1 MAALASLALVV
12 GVISTISQALLLRFD
27 YPLLENA
34 FRATKSSQPG
44 IISHNAYISYLGY
57 KLLDDRIPKGAIVQF
72 NPAYGRSVW
81 TSFDQV
87 NVKHPIALAYDEPWC
102 GSELGGNPA
111 GCGPM
116 ITAIDPL
123 YQDAPAEQAQTV
135 CRKYGI
141 QYLVAKVYDPVW
153 KHGAS
158 WVWTLAPV
166 VNEPDFRVLDCR

>member
-1 MAALASLALVV
+1 MH
-12 GVISTISQALLLRFD
+12 IF
-27 YPLLENA
+27 
-34 FRATKSSQPG
+34 
-44 IISHNAYISYLGY
+44 SYLGY
-57 KLLDDRIPKGAIVQF
+57 KLLNDRIPNGAVVQF

-111 GCGPM
+111 GCEPM

-123 YQDAPAEQAQTV
+123 YQDAPAEQARTV

-153 KHGAS
+153 KHETS
-158 WVWTLAPV
+158 WVWNLAPV